1 MAATDDGASMGVI
14 EAAAAEEGVPDP
26 PAAKLSLTLNVHE
39 VAKDAQNQ
47 NGLRHGDYHQYRQY
61 CTRRLKRVRSSR
73 QVRFM
78 FGKGKSFVQK
88 ELTPDM
94 VTSASHLEIPLMT
107 AERAW
112 AYGMQRKQ
120 ETADAPYRVRRHV
133 ATRLAKAAKSAAD
146 LEALCLETADERT
159 CLEATAYSAWMSGNL
174 LLEKEA
180 WREALERYS
189 TAHRICQELGKVG
202 RIEDQ
207 DLFSRRVEEIEP
219 LLRYCRY
226 NLDTATGDA
235 AAAEEHLLEME
246 REDST
251 AGGDLL
257 AAKLESVVAEAR
269 KKQASALDSVEWR
282 GKKVAVRSETLRVA
296 LVKADELARRLG
308 AGAGGGAGA
317 AAAGGG
323 GDGSGSGEDPKPGQY
338 LKVFGA
344 YDDALSTVSGELTRL
359 QGKGGGLKMEA
370 HRSELEALRAYAQHH
385 KLRLMLQRNEHLVEE
400 LQKKRKAGG
409 SGGGAAAGGGDR
421 DRDPVDEVADIV
433 HVYDAL
439 LQSVR
444 SMVTNLVGG
453 EDASDDIAEEEDELV
468 ESVRADEARFRA
480 FRCFFVI
487 EAFSAQQ
494 KWAEA
499 SALFGHTRALCEEA
513 ADMLDDN
520 DPRSESL
527 ARLDEMVQGAWHRTA
542 AHALLLKAR
551 QEIALSSGVGGIS
564 LDGERAA
571 GGTMTTQSRAAGRS
585 LQERL
590 REFDASGGG
599 RGRTRGGGSKKRT
612 HHIADF
618 PPSLQLVPCK
628 PRLLDLA
635 FDELEFPDLDERA
648 GIAKEPEAAAEEG
661 SKDAAAAGGTGISGW
676 VGWALGR
683 K

>member
-1 MAATDDGASMGVI
+1 MHGAQGSDNVFTMAGTDYGSEECVVGMEVAK
-14 EAAAAEEGVPDP
+14 EAAPSL
-26 PAAKLSLTLNVHE
+26 AKLSLKVHE
-39 VAKDAQNQ
+39 IAKDAQNR

-61 CTRRLKRVRSSR
+61 CTRRLKRVRSLP

-78 FGKGKSFVQK
+78 FGKGKGFVQK
-88 ELTPDM
+88 ELTPES
-94 VTSASHLEIPLMT
+94 VTSASHLEIPLMM

-112 AYGMQRKQ
+112 AFAMQRKQ

-133 ATRLAKAAKSAAD
+133 VTRLAKAAKWSGD

-159 CLEATAYSAWMSGNL
+159 CLEATAYCAWMSGNL

-180 WREALERYS
+180 WREALDRFS
-189 TAHRICQELGKVG
+189 TADRICQELGKVG
-202 RIEDQ
+202 AIEDQ

-219 LLRYCRY
+219 ILRYCRY
-226 NLDTATGDA
+226 NLDATAS
-235 AAAEEHLLEME
+235 EELLEMS
-246 REDST
+246 REDSS

-296 LVKADELARRLG
+296 LVKADELARRLE
-308 AGAGGGAGA
+308 AGGGSPGC
-317 AAAGGG
+317 
-323 GDGSGSGEDPKPGQY
+323 EDPKPGQY

-344 YDDALSTVSGELTRL
+344 YDDALGTISQETSRL
-359 QGKGGGLKMEA
+359 QGKGSGAKMEA
-370 HRSELEALRAYAQHH
+370 HRSELEGLRSYAQHH
-385 KLRLMLQRNEHLVEE
+385 KLRLMLQRNERLVQD
-400 LQKKRKAGG
+400 LQEKRKAGG
-409 SGGGAAAGGGDR
+409 GGGE
-421 DRDPVDEVADIV
+421 RDPVGEVADIV

-444 SMVTNLVGG
+444 SMVTNLGG
-453 EDASDDIAEEEDELV
+453 GDDENDDIAELEDELI
-468 ESVRADEARFRA
+468 ESARADEARFRA

-499 SALFGHTRALCEEA
+499 SALFGHTRTLCQEA
-513 ADMLDDN
+513 AEMLDDD
-520 DPRSESL
+520 DPRAENL
-527 ARLDEMVQGAWHRTA
+527 AELDEMVQGAWHRTA
-542 AHALLLKAR
+542 AHALLLKSK
-551 QEIALSSGVGGIS
+551 QEAALSAGVEGIS
-564 LDGERAA
+564 IDGGVNA
-571 GGTMTTQSRAAGRS
+571 GASCWATRP

-590 REFDASGGG
+590 KEFDPAGGG
-599 RGRTRGGGSKKRT
+599 SGTAERGSKKRT
-612 HHIADF
+612 YRIDDF

-635 FDELEFPDLDERA
+635 FDELEFPDIDERA
-648 GIAKEPEAAAEEG
+648 GIKKEPEVEEE
-661 SKDAAAAGGTGISGW
+661 SKGAAAGGGGISGW

-683 K
+683 SK

>member
-1 MAATDDGASMGVI
+1 MATTVDGANMDVV
-14 EAAAAEEGVPDP
+14 EAAAAGAPEP
-26 PAAKLSLTLNVHE
+26 PATKLALTLKVHE
-39 VAKDAQNQ
+39 IAKDAQNQ

-88 ELTPDM
+88 ELSPDM

-120 ETADAPYRVRRHV
+120 ETPNAPYRVRRHV
-133 ATRLAKAAKSAAD
+133 TTRLAKAAKWAAD
-146 LEALCLETADERT
+146 LDALCAETADERT

-189 TAHRICQELGKVG
+189 TAHRICQELGQVG

-226 NLDTATGDA
+226 NLDTATATGDAAAA

-246 REDST
+246 REGST

-308 AGAGGGAGA
+308 GAGGD
-317 AAAGGG
+317 GG
-323 GDGSGSGEDPKPGQY
+323 SSSGEDPKPGRY

-344 YDDALSTVSGELTRL
+344 YDEALATVSEEASRL
-359 QGKGGGLKMEA
+359 QGKGGGVKMEA
-370 HRSELEALRAYAQHH
+370 HRAELEALRAYAQHH

-400 LQKKRKAGG
+400 LQEKRKAGG
-409 SGGGAAAGGGDR
+409 GGGAGGDR
-421 DRDPVDEVADIV
+421 DRDRDPVGEVADIV

-444 SMVTNLVGG
+444 NMVTNLVGG
-453 EDASDDIAEEEDELV
+453 EDAGDDIAEEEDELV
-468 ESVRADEARFRA
+468 DSVRADEARFRA

-499 SALFGHTRALCEEA
+499 SALFGHTRALCQEA
-513 ADMLDDN
+513 SDMLDDDN
-520 DPRSESL
+520 DPRAESL

-542 AHALLLKAR
+542 AHALLLKAK
-551 QEIALSSGVGGIS
+551 QEAALSSGVGGIS
-564 LDGERAA
+564 LNGE
-571 GGTMTTQSRAAGRS
+571 GGGPMVMPSRAAGRS

-590 REFDASGGG
+590 REFDAAGGG
-599 RGRTRGGGSKKRT
+599 SSAEGGGSKKRRT
-612 HHIADF
+612 HRIADF

-635 FDELEFPDLDERA
+635 FDELEFPDLDGRA
-648 GIAKEPEAAAEEG
+648 GIEKEREPPAEESRG
-661 SKDAAAAGGTGISGW
+661 AAAGGSGISGW